1 MALEKN
7 HCYINEDINGAF
19 NAISKQGAEI
29 KCKIDEQHAYLTSKL
44 KATHGRMDEGFTGS
58 YGMLLFGICWL
69 CFGIIFASV
78 APEFAKA
85 MAGQWREIWLSL

>member
-29 KCKIDEQHAYLTSKL
+29 KCKIDEQHAYLTSEL

-78 APEFAKA
+78 APEFVKA